1 MRVEP
6 PLCITGRKQTDTT
19 IKNLAEK
26 VRWLSLDILTIC
38 FTDGSVFRIFKTM
51 HGLYL

>member
-1 MRVEP
+1 MRLEP
-6 PLCITGRKQTDTT
+6 TLCCTGIKQTDIT

-26 VRWLSLDILTIC
+26 QRWLSLDILTIC
-38 FTDGSVFRIFKTM
+38 YTDGSVSKLFKTM